1 MSAGQAVRAPAIA
14 SASLDLLI
22 NEYYDYLRRNH
33 DETTLAGRED
43 MLEKMERVGYKI
55 GRRFA
60 ERCVQLKSLLET
72 PQDALASPWSLI

>member
-1 MSAGQAVRAPAIA
+1 MASASASRVPSVA

-60 ERCVQLKSLLET
+60 ER
-72 PQDALASPWSLI
+72 